1 MLEAE
6 QAIIVIVDAQGKLA
20 RIVAESEA
28 CNRQIVQ
35 LVQGAALLQIPVLL
49 TAQAPEK
56 LGHTIPEIAS
66 LLPGQADLPR
76 ITFSVFAEPAV
87 RAALENSQRRQVLLC
102 GYEAHICIFQSAS
115 DLLAAGYEVHLVSDA
130 ISARQL
136 NNKTVAL
143 GELQRQGAH
152 LATVEMALFA
162 FLRDAHHPAF
172 RQVSALIKQ
181 PLAAQARS
189 ENPAQ

>member
-1 MLEAE
+1 M
-6 QAIIVIVDAQGKLA
+6 
-20 RIVAESEA
+20 
-28 CNRQIVQ
+28 
-35 LVQGAALLQIPVLL
+35 
-49 TAQAPEK
+49 
-56 LGHTIPEIAS
+56 
-66 LLPGQADLPR
+66 PGQADLPR

-87 RAALENSQRRQVLLC
+87 RTALENSQRRQVLLC

-143 GELQRQGAH
+143 GELQQQGAH

-181 PLAAQARS
+181 PLAAQACS